1 MNELLLKKIDY
12 GSLTAK
18 QKEIHNFQKIAA
30 DLADYGFNCI
40 KLPDD
45 WKGADFIACRIDGTT
60 IRVQLKSRPTIQ
72 KKYLEKELWMAFRA
86 GDHWYLIPHDKL
98 VRLVAETTPALK
110 SKSWQA
116 DGVYSWPNPSKQLLN
131 AIEKYLL

>member
-1 MNELLLKKIDY
+1 MNELLLEKIDY
-12 GSLTAK
+12 DSLTAK
-18 QKEIHNFQKIAA
+18 QKEIYNFQKIAA

-60 IRVQLKSRPTIQ
+60 IRVQLKSRLTIQ
-72 KKYLEKELWMAFRA
+72 KKYLEKELWMAFRV

-98 VRLVAETTPALK
+98 VRHVAETTPALK

-116 DGVYSWPNPSKQLLN
+116 GGVYSWPNPPKQLLN